1 MGVTQSAQS
10 EDALALALAL
20 AESLDASV
28 TVCNVY
34 PLAYDFP
41 SQAHVDAEWR
51 AYLVEEGQLV
61 LRWAREQLGERRNVD
76 YQLHGHRSSGL
87 GLAEF
92 AASRDADMIVI
103 GSAPGGSS
111 GRIAGGSTSDQ
122 LLHGSPVPVALAPM
136 GYHQWAPTAIDRVV
150 VAFQANPESAHSLQ
164 AAIWTMQRNDV
175 PVVGHLELIT
185 VAQQVPRHL
194 RRHKDAA
201 SLDGELRRR
210 GSAVLDQGRALVR
223 SYGHLEADTP
233 GTVLEG
239 EDIDRALAQFD
250 WRDADVL
257 VVGSTGSGP
266 IRRVFLGDMT
276 YKLVRS
282 STVPVLVATRSDAA
296 TSAS

>member
-1 MGVTQSAQS
+1 MGVTQNAQS
-10 EDALALALAL
+10 EDAIALALALAD
-20 AESLDASV
+20 SLGASV

-51 AYLVEEGQLV
+51 AYLVEEGQSV
-61 LRWAREQLGERRNVD
+61 LRWARARVGERHNVD
-76 YQLHGHRSSGL
+76 YQLYGHRSSGL

-92 AASRDADMIVI
+92 AASRAADMIVI

-136 GYHQWAPTAIDRVV
+136 GYHQWAPASIDRVV

-164 AAIWTMQRNDV
+164 ATIRTMQHTGV
-175 PVVGHLELIT
+175 PIVGHLELIT
-185 VAQQVPRHL
+185 VAQQIPRHL
-194 RRHKDAA
+194 RRGKDAS
-201 SLDGELRRR
+201 SLDTELRQR
-210 GSAVLDQGRALVR
+210 STAVLEQGRELVR
-223 SYGHLEADTP
+223 TYSHLAIDTP
-233 GTVLEG
+233 GTMLEG
-239 EDIDRALAQFD
+239 DDIDRALAQFE
-250 WRDADVL
+250 WTDADVL
-257 VVGSTGSGP
+257 VVGSTVAGP

-282 STVPVLVATRSDAA
+282 ATVPVVVATRSDAV
-296 TSAS
+296 TSA